1 MQTLHIGLLGCGNV
15 GSALVSLLE
24 EQRQEIATRT
34 NLELQITRIAVKS
47 LEKDR
52 GIAVN
57 PRILGADASSVV
69 EDPDVDIVVELIG
82 DIEPARSLL
91 HVAIEAGKP
100 VVTANKQLLANHGVE
115 LFAAADRVGV
125 DLLFEAAVA
134 GAIPLMRPLRESLTG
149 EHIQRVMGIVNG
161 TTNYILT
168 QMTEQKTT
176 YAEALEEA
184 QKLGYAESDPTADI
198 EGFDAGA
205 KAAIIASMTFG
216 AVVVASDVHH
226 EGISKITPHE
236 IELARRFGYVVKPIV
251 IIERIEEDTD
261 TRILGTASKPD
272 KLEIALRVHPVM
284 LPKQHPLAAV
294 RDNFNAVFVE
304 STAIGE
310 LMFYGLGAG
319 GLPTAGAVLGDIID
333 ASINLTRGRQPSR
346 IGRLVQPVIHPIDSL
361 ESAYLIGLEA
371 VDQPGVL
378 ASIADV
384 FGQNHVSI
392 RSMEQHGVGAEAQ
405 IVFITHRCKER
416 NVQTTLQR
424 LRSLSVVHNLK
435 SIMRVIDD

>member
-1 MQTLHIGLLGCGNV
+1 MQTLHIGLLGCGTV

-47 LEKDR
+47 LEKKRD
-52 GIAVN
+52 IAVN

-69 EDPDVDIVVELIG
+69 VDPDIDIVVELIG
-82 DIEPARSLL
+82 GIEPARSLL

-168 QMTEQKTT
+168 QMTEQNTT
-176 YAEALEEA
+176 YSEALDEA

-216 AVVVASDVHH
+216 AVVVASDVYH

-236 IELARRFGYVVKPIV
+236 IEIARRFGYVVKPIV
-251 IIERIEEDTD
+251 VIERIEEDTD
-261 TRILGTASKPD
+261 TQILGTTSNPD
-272 KLEIALRVHPVM
+272 KLEITLRAHPVM

-304 STAIGE
+304 SAAIGE

-333 ASINLTRGRQPSR
+333 VSINLTRGRQPSR
-346 IGRLVQPVIHPIDSL
+346 IGRLVQPVIHPIDAV

-371 VDQPGVL
+371 IDKPGVL

-405 IVFITHRCKER
+405 IVFITHKCKER